1 MRGVAVLAAMGLL
14 LMACGGAKAAAPTT
28 TRTLPKTLP
37 TTLSAVEGFFNSQG
51 GGGWTKGQSRGPSLY
66 SVVGSG
72 GRNATNSLCPTSIAG
87 PVGSTAVTLMSVV
100 CVVGSPPASTNE
112 QARGL
117 MDAVAQEFSPGAAQ
131 WVRENVGRDL
141 PGAVTQRAGGAL
153 VTLVIG
159 SESNNQQTLGLSILA
174 SGYLSPGL

>member
-1 MRGVAVLAAMGLL
+1 
-14 LMACGGAKAAAPTT
+14 
-28 TRTLPKTLP
+28 
-37 TTLSAVEGFFNSQG
+37 
-51 GGGWTKGQSRGPSLY
+51 
-66 SVVGSG
+66 
-72 GRNATNSLCPTSIAG
+72 
-87 PVGSTAVTLMSVV
+87 
-100 CVVGSPPASTNE
+100 
-112 QARGL
+112 